1 MSQKKVTQAQEFHSN
16 TERCLAEIIAWCN
29 GHWAKCQ
36 GACYLR
42 DLVNELVFSIK
53 MDAGDLEKARPEI
66 LEHNDIYEVLMQV
79 YRKLLTIHWDR
90 KSLKDPSGF
99 PKVEA
104 ELKAIESVS
113 MCPMCFRFH
122 NKEEARAGY
131 NYYVAR
137 VKEDSPKDIEVRPL
151 EYEDWL
157 WSEDLSWL

>member
-1 MSQKKVTQAQEFHSN
+1 MSEKKVAQAQKF
-16 TERCLAEIIAWCN
+16 
-29 GHWAKCQ
+29 
-36 GACYLR
+36 
-42 DLVNELVFSIK
+42 
-53 MDAGDLEKARPEI
+53 
-66 LEHNDIYEVLMQV
+66 NDIFEVLMQV
-79 YRKLLTIHWDR
+79 YRKLLQIHWYR
-90 KSLKDPSGF
+90 KSLKDPSEF
-99 PKVEA
+99 PEVEA